1 MTHFSYEQ
9 QHLPQPHFGAKYSVS
24 GGSSPICPQFA
35 SFSIVSLALQTAARA
50 FRTPVFS
57 VAVCLNQSLHLT
69 TWRLGRRC
77 ESPHSWIH
85 SPRTYFQQQVAGVRM
100 TADGIFFLSCE
111 ESPLGAWEKGSPGFL
126 AVTVWNRVSV
136 SLLGMGREDIFLHSN
151 PIDSCISY

>member
-1 MTHFSYEQ
+1 MSILSQFPFTTASTVLEQSLRVEFLHLALQMKERFGVLCSIDYSSSPPRANFWAMAVLGAGTMTHFSYEQ

-85 SPRTYFQQQVAGVRM
+85 SPRTYFQQ
-100 TADGIFFLSCE
+100 
-111 ESPLGAWEKGSPGFL
+111 
-126 AVTVWNRVSV
+126 
-136 SLLGMGREDIFLHSN
+136 
-151 PIDSCISY
+151 